1 MAQAP
6 ATWVVAIDVPLRNP
20 NSASGSDE
28 RMEYPD
34 AKRDRKVAEFE
45 KDEIESAFVVDRH

>member
-6 ATWVVAIDVPLRNP
+6 ATWGVAIEVPLRNP
-20 NSASGSDE
+20 NSASVSDE
-28 RMEYPD
+28 RMEDPD